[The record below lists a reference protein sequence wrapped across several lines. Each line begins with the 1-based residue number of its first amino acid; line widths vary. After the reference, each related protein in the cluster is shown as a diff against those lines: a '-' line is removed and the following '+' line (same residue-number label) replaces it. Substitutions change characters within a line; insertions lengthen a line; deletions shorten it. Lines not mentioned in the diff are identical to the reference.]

1 MNYLPVALQ
10 VAKQAQKYSFIRY
23 ILSDQV
29 WWCNVKQFSKACK
42 AVIPKILTS
51 NLCKSIGDMINYSTF
66 ISPFESGKCEKQ
78 GKNYKN
84 LIISRLE
91 RAI

>member
-1 MNYLPVALQ
+1 MPVALQ
-10 VAKQAQKYSFIRY
+10 VTKQAQKYSFIRY

-29 WWCNVKQFSKACK
+29 WWCNLKQFLKACK
-42 AVIPKILTS
+42 AVIPKITTS
-51 NLCKSIGDMINYSTF
+51 NLCKSVGDMINYSTF
-66 ISPFESGKCEKQ
+66 ICPFKSGKYGKE

-84 LIISRLE
+84 LIISRME